1 MVRALRISCAV
12 AVWASLLAAPELS
25 GAAAEPAPLYDLRLR
40 IEAAGTITLFK
51 KTRFYRSED
60 LHLKVQIVPQPS
72 GWQARV
78 LGPLTAGGEINYGIG
93 EGPRKHQR
101 YVLLDTAPS
110 DEQKRAIEE
119 RILAEEAKRGCAI
132 SAAETGGAEAKK
144 AFFNYYLWQRPPGSF
159 SFQWDPSGRI
169 GAVENRAEIVELE
182 RESSARPNPRFF
194 EILQFVL
201 EAVPP
206 FRAPGDP
213 FEGGTVPETGAEW
226 EVSCRSVLEGLVG
239 FSQGVY
245 DRRMQLED
253 PQALDGQ
260 KARYV
265 AHRVPETSIVRLT
278 GTVDRPL
285 RTPVRIS
292 GFRGEIWLESLA
304 RELYLDAT
312 TGRVLKDELDLSF
325 GLERDKN
332 ILAISGAR
340 NRVEISL
347 VDRCFASCPETD
359 EGLLAAY
366 RECGSRAAY
375 AAP

>member
-1 MVRALRISCAV
+1 MFCALAI
-12 AVWASLLAAPELS
+12 WAFLLALPALSEADAEITS
-25 GAAAEPAPLYDLRLR
+25 GAAFAYDLRLR

-60 LHLKVQIVPQPS
+60 LHLEVQIAQQPSS

-78 LGPLTAGGEINYGIG
+78 LGPLTVGGEINYGIG

-101 YVLLDTAPS
+101 YVLLDAVPS

-132 SAAETGGAEAKK
+132 STADGGDAEAKK

-159 SFQWDPSGRI
+159 AFQWDPSGRI
-169 GAVENRAEIVELE
+169 GAVENRAEVIELE
-182 RESSARPNPRFF
+182 RESSTRPNPRFF

-213 FEGGTVPETGAEW
+213 FEGGAVPETGAEW
-226 EVSCRSVLEGLVG
+226 EVSCRPLLEGLVG
-239 FSQGVY
+239 FSEGVY
-245 DRRMQLED
+245 DRRMQLEN
-253 PQALDGQ
+253 PQALDNQ

-265 AHRVPETSIVRLT
+265 AHRVLETFIVRLR
-278 GTVDRPL
+278 GIVDRPL

-292 GFRGEIWLESLA
+292 GFRGEIWLASLE

-312 TGRVLKDELDLSF
+312 TGRILKDDLDLSF
-325 GLERDKN
+325 GIERNKN
-332 ILAISGAR
+332 LLAVSGAR

-347 VDRCFASCPETD
+347 VDRCFASCPDTD
-359 EGLLAAY
+359 EGVLAAY
-366 RECGSRAAY
+366 RQCGSG
-375 AAP
+375 APSPAP